1 MLINGSLFTTK
12 WLRILFQSLLMN
24 DKDIDP
30 DVPVAILLNKT
41 DIPTAVGEEFMADQ
55 LAILQIRTGKVRN
68 NASLR
73 ACAGKNNITW
83 TILAACVY
91 TGPSPK

>member
-1 MLINGSLFTTK
+1 
-12 WLRILFQSLLMN
+12 MN

-68 NASLR
+68 NAPLLP
-73 ACAGKNNITW
+73 CGGKNNIT
-83 TILAACVY
+83 
-91 TGPSPK
+91 